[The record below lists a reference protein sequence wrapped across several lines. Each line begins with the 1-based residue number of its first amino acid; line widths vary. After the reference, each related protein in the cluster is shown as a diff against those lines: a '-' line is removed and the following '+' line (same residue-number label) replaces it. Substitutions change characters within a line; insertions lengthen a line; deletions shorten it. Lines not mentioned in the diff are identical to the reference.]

1 MPRFC
6 VNKNAQSTGEHEV
19 HNLDANCS
27 YLPEAQNQ
35 HSLGTHATCQP
46 AVTDARTVYPNVD
59 GCAYCAPDC
68 HTRQETVLSVSVDL
82 CE

>member
-27 YLPEAQNQ
+27 YLPEPNNQ
-35 HSLGTHATCQP
+35 HQLGSHASCG
-46 AVTDARTVYPNVD
+46 AALIEARTVYSNVD

-68 HTRQETVLSVSVDL
+68 HTR
-82 CE
+82 